1 MDFLGPK
8 TCFRPRQH
16 MLFQIW
22 RNYGFDYAVLPG
34 EGRGGGMAKEEEEE
48 GGGEEEELPH
58 RCVFCLE
65 K

>member
-1 MDFLGPK
+1 
-8 TCFRPRQH
+8 